1 MSASDRFP
9 DALDCTVRRRA
20 FLAQLAAP
28 LAALAAAAVR
38 LPAQPRPLSLP
49 ELQVYKDPN
58 CGCCAAWV
66 THVRAAGFRAVVHD
80 TADMDGVKANFGI
93 PAALHSCHTARL
105 GKWLVEGHVP
115 ADLLKRLAG
124 HARGIPG
131 DGGAESR
138 ALRHPAVRRRG
149 AHPGVRHPRMT
160 VPFPGPAAAVEPAQA
175 ADIPAMVALNNL
187 FAPDGLTLTRSPAFV
202 AGHLADYQ
210 VIRGAD
216 GRVIGQV
223 ALDDYSPSLVELVSL
238 AVAPDHQGRGLGQVL
253 VAAAEALARR
263 RGYPELFA
271 ISLAEALF
279 LRMGFTES
287 SIAVYPEK
295 IARYRGISRS
305 ELSIGRKFCFAK
317 RLTAPAAAAH

>member
-1 MSASDRFP
+1 MTLPP
-9 DALDCTVRRRA
+9 D
-20 FLAQLAAP
+20 
-28 LAALAAAAVR
+28 
-38 LPAQPRPLSLP
+38 
-49 ELQVYKDPN
+49 
-58 CGCCAAWV
+58 
-66 THVRAAGFRAVVHD
+66 
-80 TADMDGVKANFGI
+80 
-93 PAALHSCHTARL
+93 
-105 GKWLVEGHVP
+105 
-115 ADLLKRLAG
+115 
-124 HARGIPG
+124 
-131 DGGAESR
+131 
-138 ALRHPAVRRRG
+138 
-149 AHPGVRHPRMT
+149 
-160 VPFPGPAAAVEPAQA
+160 GPAAAVEPAQA

-202 AGHLADYQ
+202 AGHLTDYQ